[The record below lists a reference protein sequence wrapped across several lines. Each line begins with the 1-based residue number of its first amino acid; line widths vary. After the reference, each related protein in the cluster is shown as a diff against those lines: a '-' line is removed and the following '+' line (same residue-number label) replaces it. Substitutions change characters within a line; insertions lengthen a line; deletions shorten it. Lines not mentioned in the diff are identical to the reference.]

1 MAELWVCPE
10 VLSFRWPLS
19 GSQQKERVCASMGWE
34 GQLQAECSV
43 CPKDDGEGRGAGRS
57 GRWGP
62 TGLSRLLCKMSATLA
77 FPQLLCNG
85 DEIVTFRHS

>member
-19 GSQQKERVCASMGWE
+19 ESQRKELDPASTGWE

-43 CPKDDGEGRGAGRS
+43 CPKVMRSGEGVREIRKVRGNRAVQAS
-57 GRWGP
+57 
-62 TGLSRLLCKMSATLA
+62 
-77 FPQLLCNG
+77 
-85 DEIVTFRHS
+85 V